1 MTTAEP
7 EVVVARLRS
16 HGRAL
21 FWPSLLLIAVAGATS
36 FFAGNFPEPWYDI
49 VLFAAAG
56 LLVIFGV
63 FVPLVS
69 WLNHSYV
76 ITTRRIVAR
85 RGVVVRTRQELLHSR
100 SYDVSVRQA
109 GLQFVF
115 GSGDVRINTGL
126 EHPFVLRDVPH
137 AAVVQSALH
146 DLMEESLN
154 PIAARR
160 QQGEAG

>member
-1 MTTAEP
+1 M
-7 EVVVARLRS
+7 RRK
-16 HGRAL
+16 
-21 FWPSLLLIAVAGATS
+21 LIATTCLAATLTAAS
-36 FFAGNFPEPWYDI
+36 LPGYAHEEGGDWLD

-109 GLQFVF
+109 GLQFMF

>member
-1 MTTAEP
+1 MTSAEP

-21 FWPSLLLIAVAGATS
+21 FWPCVLLIAVAGATS
-36 FFAGNFPEPWYDI
+36 YFAGSLPESWHGL
-49 VLFAAAG
+49 VLFGAAG
-56 LLVIFGV
+56 VLVVFGV
-63 FVPLVS
+63 LAPVVS
-69 WLNHSYV
+69 WLNRSYV
-76 ITTRRIVAR
+76 VTTRRIVAR

-100 SYDVSVRQA
+100 SYDVTVRQA
-109 GLQFVF
+109 GLQFLF